1 MMKVICKKLI
11 SIALV
16 LTLLVSA
23 IPFVAS
29 AAETDTADVAA
40 AVEEVAEVAAQAEDT
55 AEVGAQVDAAATAG
69 TQAVSDYTAPEGLT
83 VVTNTSYPW
92 TVKEPGVLQSGN
104 SGVNSTTSFLTL
116 TAQEDGYI
124 SFDIASSSESDTSWW
139 DYVYYKVGVPEPT
152 TSQIDVKY
160 TEKKAYASV
169 TWHSV
174 REFVSAGSCIGIAFT
189 KDSSSA
195 ECDDKGY
202 VKNIAFESM
211 DGVVQNTVRLVVKS
225 GEGTFSAT
233 SGGEAATSFTGYAGV
248 EIPIFATPG
257 GAYGA
262 PTVYSDEDCTQEV
275 ASGKQF
281 KLSVGSTDSTYYVK
295 FPVVWDSF
303 SGYTAP
309 DGIDVLYYTGTET
322 ISVRG
327 NNKTQYP
334 WSLIDE
340 DGTKVLLSGGE
351 AKNAYS
357 RMKIVAKEK
366 GLLSFDWF
374 CTAEGGTYDY
384 LCIQKNDEVPYYYS
398 SSSQNNS
405 FDHIGAKPTSSDT
418 YKNVAGIELDE
429 GEYVV
434 IAYHSDGSGQY
445 GIDRGKVKNISFD
458 THITQSSITFICSE
472 GGFMS
477 TQNNTNETYKVTE
490 PISGTVSTS
499 AGTFYAIPDV
509 LNGYYFSGLYKTFD
523 YQEGTQVDPTSASN
537 DRTFSFNYP
546 EENTTYYAKFSR
558 LAEKT
563 NYTMTYDQS
572 KVQNVTVVLCN
583 SAINKQYIDF
593 DDISVPVTNNG
604 TFEVYQGIKFTVNYE
619 LIDSDNDSDA
629 GVAYNGTVFSASSGL
644 RYYETG
650 STDENGGVFAI
661 STLSKAYEPV
671 DGFSGTDLSVSTRPQ
686 GVTINSKTNY
696 PWTYADG
703 VLSAG
708 NHNISSSCSLL
719 KITAEHEGLLTLEYR
734 VSSESPS
741 WDGLSY
747 TTDKTD
753 PTPSSSNKYGNDTPW
768 TQLNLSVHEGDEIRF
783 NYYKDGSVDD
793 GEDIAQIRN
802 LALVYGEK
810 TITTTVN
817 DASYGSVSTS
827 GLTAGKADAGS
838 NVTLTATPVEGKG
851 AFVSWQVS
859 YDNGST
865 WEKASA
871 SPAYTFMV
879 TKDAVYKAMFAPA
892 LAEGETAIAKIVGTS
907 AEFTSLN
914 TAMQFAGSGDVVTL
928 LANCTLT
935 ENLTIPTGVTL
946 VLPYQDGSTTIGGEY
961 ANGNGRSNGNT
972 SNLTPQGT
980 NVTYTLTLN
989 NASISIPSGARL
1001 CVGGII
1007 GGCQNVGGATQ
1018 GAHSEIIMDE
1028 ASSINVSDGGILSVL
1043 GYTKGGT
1050 VNATNGAVI
1059 YEPFVLLD
1067 YQGGTITQNRYYDHV
1082 MLWNAFCLMNIQS
1095 TINMDSSSKLKGY
1108 CTLYFWSSQNAENT
1122 EVISDIS
1129 LLRMANGSRMTIEY
1143 QPDVIQ
1149 IDAISNGSTKV
1160 KVGRSTFHFYGD
1172 ITFGAFDVNGYG
1184 TQGLHFTIPYTFRFV
1199 QETGTFHVANKVAI
1213 LPGGSVEVKEG
1224 ASAELTSS
1232 LMVYDGFNHPGQG
1245 SGAAYAKG
1253 DRLSAWNIS
1262 ERGTLI
1268 VDGTLDI
1275 KSGASFV
1282 GFVQT
1287 NGTGTVKVADSNV
1300 TLSATAQAGYS
1311 SGDYAYRTRYPLK
1324 AKLVD
1329 AYSGNV
1335 IDMQKGK
1342 TYKGVDS
1349 RSTSTTSYQY
1359 YNDGANNTATSLTT
1373 ITYTTAENIVGSWG
1387 VDAALHFDINTENN
1401 YDWSNTATSDFADI
1415 ATITGKNITLPEF
1428 TYDGG
1433 EHGEQY
1439 TFTGWNTKR
1448 DGSGTAYA
1456 DGAQIR
1462 LSGDTTLY
1470 AQWEIEKHTVTW
1482 KFDDEVFHTSSIPY
1496 YTMLK
1501 YDGPLNFRDGYY
1513 FDGSSWN
1520 EEYVRVVEDL
1530 TYTAK
1535 EDGFS
1540 KIFVSHSL
1548 SADASVGVNFY
1559 LDLDKPLENGAIES
1573 LSDVYIRYSWGTD
1586 EENANRPFTAESSIN
1601 LTRSRSLSTRAS
1613 VSVAAKEMND
1623 TITVDVV
1630 DSVTGEVLATE
1641 TYKAT
1646 DYLYHCIDSDVADL
1660 ATEINDTEA
1669 KAADL
1674 QKLCKVISTYGYFAQ
1689 LQFGYHTDEPCRT
1702 YASESTIYTPIGSAD
1717 LAEYSSES
1725 AGYNSLYTDMSAY
1738 GMSFYGI
1745 SMSLLSDTQF
1755 NIFYRYYGYVPAT
1768 ITAIS
1773 GGNSYDV
1780 TRTVV
1785 GSNDDPESG
1794 DYVRFDINDIPAAK
1808 LMDDITLTFTPQNG
1822 GTSTSITVNP
1832 ATYMYSALAFVENV
1846 GTDYDSTEYLAQLI
1860 SALYSYRTIAAAFFA

>member
-1 MMKVICKKLI
+1 MTFFSDHGYVSTTNTVDPANEVTELEGTAGVAIDTLYVIPDYANGWRLEGVYTTPDYKPNSKVDPKNNSNCRTFDSLVYPEQDTTYYVNYTQQNPVTYTL
-11 SIALV
+11 SYDDQVFSGVSVTRLSAYNNIASLDAPYQS
-16 LTLLVSA
+16 LTVN
-23 IPFVAS
+23 
-29 AAETDTADVAA
+29 
-40 AVEEVAEVAAQAEDT
+40 
-55 AEVGAQVDAAATAG
+55 DAADSISSGETFSFYPGDRVQINYTLNDDYKFTKLTYTSGAESGDYG
-69 TQAVSDYTAPEGLT
+69 TSLIFYVESP
-83 VVTNTSYPW
+83 
-92 TVKEPGVLQSGN
+92 
-104 SGVNSTTSFLTL
+104 
-116 TAQEDGYI
+116 EDGYTLTLNSLDI
-124 SFDIASSSESDTSWW
+124 S
-139 DYVYYKVGVPEPT
+139 YY
-152 TSQIDVKY
+152 
-160 TEKKAYASV
+160 
-169 TWHSV
+169 
-174 REFVSAGSCIGIAFT
+174 
-189 KDSSSA
+189 
-195 ECDDKGY
+195 
-202 VKNIAFESM
+202 
-211 DGVVQNTVRLVVKS
+211 
-225 GEGTFSAT
+225 
-233 SGGEAATSFTGYAGV
+233 
-248 EIPIFATPG
+248 
-257 GAYGA
+257 
-262 PTVYSDEDCTQEV
+262 EV
-275 ASGKQF
+275 
-281 KLSVGSTDSTYYVK
+281 
-295 FPVVWDSF
+295 
-303 SGYTAP
+303 SGYTAEN
-309 DGIDVLYYTGTET
+309 V
-322 ISVRG
+322 
-327 NNKTQYP
+327 
-334 WSLIDE
+334 
-340 DGTKVLLSGGE
+340 KV
-351 AKNAYS
+351 Y
-357 RMKIVAKEK
+357 
-366 GLLSFDWF
+366 
-374 CTAEGGTYDY
+374 
-384 LCIQKNDEVPYYYS
+384 
-398 SSSQNNS
+398 
-405 FDHIGAKPTSSDT
+405 
-418 YKNVAGIELDE
+418 
-429 GEYVV
+429 
-434 IAYHSDGSGQY
+434 
-445 GIDRGKVKNISFD
+445 
-458 THITQSSITFICSE
+458 
-472 GGFMS
+472 
-477 TQNNTNETYKVTE
+477 
-490 PISGTVSTS
+490 
-499 AGTFYAIPDV
+499 
-509 LNGYYFSGLYKTFD
+509 
-523 YQEGTQVDPTSASN
+523 
-537 DRTFSFNYP
+537 
-546 EENTTYYAKFSR
+546 
-558 LAEKT
+558 
-563 NYTMTYDQS
+563 
-572 KVQNVTVVLCN
+572 
-583 SAINKQYIDF
+583 
-593 DDISVPVTNNG
+593 
-604 TFEVYQGIKFTVNYE
+604 
-619 LIDSDNDSDA
+619 
-629 GVAYNGTVFSASSGL
+629 
-644 RYYETG
+644 
-650 STDENGGVFAI
+650 
-661 STLSKAYEPV
+661 
-671 DGFSGTDLSVSTRPQ
+671 TRPEYKPD
-686 GVTINSKTNY
+686 SSFTNY
-696 PWTYADG
+696 PWTATNGVLSSGNHEKSYSYSFLKLVAQHDG
-703 VLSAG
+703 VLSY
-708 NHNISSSCSLL
+708 
-719 KITAEHEGLLTLEYR
+719 EYR
-734 VSSESPS
+734 VSSESG
-741 WDGLSY
+741 WDYLYQSSNG
-747 TTDKTD
+747 TD
-753 PTPSSSNKYGNDTPW
+753 PTSGTGYSGEVGGTKVNVNVSAGADY
-768 TQLNLSVHEGDEIRF
+768 RF
-783 NYYKDGSVDD
+783 NYKKDSSGNDGDDIVQLRNISVT
-793 GEDIAQIRN
+793 
-802 LALVYGEK
+802 YGEK
-810 TITTTVN
+810 TIALSTN
-817 DASYGSVSTS
+817 NNQYGTATAD

-871 SPAYTFMV
+871 SAAYTFMV

-935 ENLTIPTGVTL
+935 EDLTIPTGVTL

-989 NASISIPSGARL
+989 NASISIPSGSRL

-1268 VDGTLDI
+1268 IDGTLDI

-1433 EHGEQY
+1433 EHGAQY

-1482 KFDDEVFHTSSIPY
+1482 KFDDEVFHTSIIPY

-1520 EEYVRVVEDL
+1520 EEYVRVVADL

-1559 LDLDKPLENGAIES
+1559 LDLDKPLETGAIES
-1573 LSDVYIRYSWGTD
+1573 LSDGYIRYSWGTD

-1601 LTRSRSLSTRAS
+1601 LTRSRSLSARAS

-1630 DSVTGEVLATE
+1630 DAVTGEVLATE

-1646 DYLYHCIDSDVADL
+1646 DYLYHCIESSVADL
-1660 ATEINDTEA
+1660 ATEINDTEE

-1689 LQFGYHTDEPCRT
+1689 LQFGYHTDDPCRT
-1702 YASESTIYTPIGSAD
+1702 FASDTTIYTPIGSAD
-1717 LAEYSSES
+1717 LADYSSES

-1773 GGNSYDV
+1773 GGTSYDV